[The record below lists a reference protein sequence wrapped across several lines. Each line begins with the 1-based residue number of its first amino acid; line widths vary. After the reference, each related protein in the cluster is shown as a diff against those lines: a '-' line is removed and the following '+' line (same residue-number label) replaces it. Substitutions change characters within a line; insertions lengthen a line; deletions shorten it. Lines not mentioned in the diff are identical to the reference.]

1 MRSEQVNGWS
11 REEFCCEFFATLDEM
26 YRDWRKAN
34 NDATLPDW
42 EEALVR
48 AKREGVLPLGE
59 KT

>member
-1 MRSEQVNGWS
+1 MTASIVDDWS
-11 REEFCCEFFATLDEM
+11 REKFCCEFFATLDEM